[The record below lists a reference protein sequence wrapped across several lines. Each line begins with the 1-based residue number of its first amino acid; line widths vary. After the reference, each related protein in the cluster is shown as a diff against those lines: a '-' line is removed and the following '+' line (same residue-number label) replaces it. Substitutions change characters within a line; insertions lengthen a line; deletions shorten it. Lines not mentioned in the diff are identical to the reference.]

1 MEQAKAEMGEKPR
14 REAEAKLRAAMPF
27 PLQLADPAKL
37 GPAIEA
43 AKAAGVARATVAA
56 AEAKLKDSE
65 RKKAEQQLRAAM
77 PFLLQ
82 PADPAKLGPAI
93 EAAKAAGVAS
103 ATLAASGLGRLLACR
118 LESTRGL
125 HVRLAQSHTDE
136 SESARALACM
146 REGLCPLR
154 YVCARVA
161 TARATA
167 DPH

>member
-56 AEAKLKDSE
+56 AEAKLKESE
-65 RKKAEQQLRAAM
+65 RKKAEQQCRAAM
-77 PFLLQ
+77 PFLLE

-93 EAAKAAGVAS
+93 EAAKAAGVKKGVMMKS
-103 ATLAASGLGRLLACR
+103 LRAALLGRLQGPDLITTWSLLARIEQDLPR
-118 LESTRGL
+118 LRRCL
-125 HVRLAQSHTDE
+125 D
-136 SESARALACM
+136 
-146 REGLCPLR
+146 
-154 YVCARVA
+154 
-161 TARATA
+161 
-167 DPH
+167 

>member
-93 EAAKAAGVAS
+93 EAAWPGLTALMSAA
-103 ATLAASGLGRLLACR
+103 LRL
-118 LESTRGL
+118 
-125 HVRLAQSHTDE
+125 QP
-136 SESARALACM
+136 SAR
-146 REGLCPLR
+146 P
-154 YVCARVA
+154 
-161 TARATA
+161 TAAQL
-167 DPH
+167 

>member
-56 AEAKLKDSE
+56 AEAKMKDSD

-82 PADPAKLGPAI
+82 PVDPAKLGPAI

-103 ATLAASGLGRLLACR
+103 ATLAAAEAKLKEAKVKEAAAKALTEAQPAVQKPAPAPAPPVEL
-118 LESTRGL
+118 TRTN
-125 HVRLAQSHTDE
+125 VNEMNQIN
-136 SESARALACM
+136 
-146 REGLCPLR
+146 
-154 YVCARVA
+154 
-161 TARATA
+161 
-167 DPH
+167 